1 MFTFESLMHSLS
13 ASEAMPTWRFT
24 NFVLYCIE
32 GAQNL
37 GVTKP
42 PQTHV
47 PLEPPDQIPQ
57 ISIYDPIESSPQSL
71 KILLESCKGHAGV
84 RCLYREIWLKFVY
97 ISVFLAPSSTPAMT
111 GVDSSMLNFT
121 PINAACLPS
130 LAGRKNSKSPP

>member
-13 ASEAMPTWRFT
+13 ASEAMATWRFT

-97 ISVFLAPSSTPAMT
+97 ISVFWPH
-111 GVDSSMLNFT
+111 
-121 PINAACLPS
+121 
-130 LAGRKNSKSPP
+130 PPPLQ